1 VGWARAAAVAVLC
14 FPAIGMGEE
23 TKPWA
28 AVVTVTS
35 DYDYR
40 GLSQTA
46 ESAAVQMDP
55 SYTFRHMRADIFLSN
70 VNFGEGSGSAFFG
83 KRHTE
88 IAYTLDF
95 YGGTNDSLLYDI
107 GISYFTYPGWN
118 PNVSYPEAYITLS
131 RKWLS
136 TSIHYTWAY
145 DNLRPRL
152 PAYYAELNVTYPT
165 GIWATNLI
173 LHAGGN
179 WGDYW
184 TVAYQGAYEDYAVG
198 LAKSIAGIDL
208 SLRFVGTRGYSV
220 VAHGEP
226 FSGERRIIASAS
238 IDL

>member
-1 VGWARAAAVAVLC
+1 
-14 FPAIGMGEE
+14 MGEE

-136 TSIHYTWAY
+136 TSIHCTWAY
-145 DNLRPRL
+145 DNPSAPTARILCGAKCHIPDRDLGNEPHSSRGWELGGLLDSGISGRLR
-152 PAYYAELNVTYPT
+152 
-165 GIWATNLI
+165 
-173 LHAGGN
+173 
-179 WGDYW
+179 
-184 TVAYQGAYEDYAVG
+184 G
-198 LAKSIAGIDL
+198 LRS
-208 SLRFVGTRGYSV
+208 RFG
-220 VAHGEP
+220 
-226 FSGERRIIASAS
+226 
-238 IDL
+238 